1 MWWHECHV
9 GNVGHIGY
17 VGACSH
23 HFTSFLKV
31 VSTLPYHRLWLAAT
45 VHMQWGLTVVWHRL
59 GRAPMAGW
67 VTEDPR
73 MSQTSGTSAHCKVLW
88 HACQVCTAM
97 PSSHGHTW
105 QCSHFVL
112 SQQSWFWVDGSS
124 IANHYIVIE
133 FEKLCI
139 TASCRL
145 PKPTSGRSFA
155 IKDSPQNRYQQWPT
169 VWISMH
175 PLKNVITYTIC
186 WFSTYRNVSKCDQA
200 LSHVSRGWQEQG

>member
-112 SQQSWFWVDGSS
+112 SQQSWFWVDAFIHCKSLCSNS
-124 IANHYIVIE
+124 IWKAMYNCFMSPPKTHLWS
-133 FEKLCI
+133 FLC
-139 TASCRL
+139 
-145 PKPTSGRSFA
+145 
-155 IKDSPQNRYQQWPT
+155 N
-169 VWISMH
+169 
-175 PLKNVITYTIC
+175 
-186 WFSTYRNVSKCDQA
+186 
-200 LSHVSRGWQEQG
+200 